1 MKAIIIG
8 AGALGLGLADFL
20 NRFEHQVSI
29 IERNPSLVSDIS
41 SRLDVLVIIG
51 SGSRPSVLEQAG
63 IETADMVIAVT
74 PSDEINLLA
83 CQFAEQYGVPKRIA
97 RIVSHEY
104 TNNKTRIDL
113 KKVGVTDIIETEKE
127 LVGNILQYVELPG
140 ITDTANFHNG
150 SVYLRGYRITE
161 DMPVAGKTLFELREL
176 AGFAQML
183 IVAII
188 RNGESI
194 IPSGAERLLPGDETI
209 TIMPRESYP
218 VYRALINR
226 PYSKIKKVIISGDS
240 LVAIHIAD
248 ALTSFAERVILVD
261 PDPEHGQEAAS
272 QLNGVEVLGG
282 DSTDSDLLQEI
293 HVESADFFIAAGKDM
308 EDNIMSCLLAK
319 AERAKEV
326 IALRTD
332 DRHLDLFTSL
342 GIDHV
347 ISPRQI
353 TLQRILENVQIAPIG
368 SLLKLK
374 KVDLDVVRVVTRKH
388 SPAVGKPLLRL
399 DKLLKKEIIV
409 GAIVRDNNI
418 IIPGGD
424 TIIEEN
430 DEVLALCHRRNLL
443 AVNKIFRTGFGF

>member
-29 IERNPSLVSDIS
+29 VEKNSSLVSEIS
-41 SRLDVLVIIG
+41 SRFDALVVAG
-51 SGSRPSVLEQAG
+51 SGSSPAALEEAG

-74 PSDEINLLA
+74 PSDEVNLLA
-83 CQFAEQYGVPKRIA
+83 CQFAAQYGVPKRIA
-97 RIVSHEY
+97 RIVSHEF
-104 TNNKTRIDL
+104 TNRKSKIDIE
-113 KKVGVTDIIETEKE
+113 KVGVTDIIETEKE
-127 LVGNILQYVELPG
+127 LVNNICQYIELPG

-150 SVYLRGYRITE
+150 NVYLRGYKITE
-161 DMPVAGKTLFELREL
+161 DMPVAGKSLFELREL
-176 AGFAQML
+176 VGSAPML

-188 RNGESI
+188 RNGKSI

-209 TIMPRESYP
+209 TMMPRESYQA
-218 VYRALINR
+218 YRELINR
-226 PYSKIKKVIISGDS
+226 PSQRLKKVIISGDS
-240 LVAIHIAD
+240 LFAIHIAD
-248 ALTSFAERVILVD
+248 VLSELAERVILVD

-272 QLNGVEVLGG
+272 QLNGVEVLSG
-282 DSTDSDLLQEI
+282 DATNSDLLQEL

-319 AERAKEV
+319 AENAKEV

-332 DRHLDLFTSL
+332 ERHLDLFVSL

-374 KVDLDVVRVVTRKH
+374 KADLDIVWVVTRKH
-388 SPAVGKPLLRL
+388 SSVVGKPLSKL
-399 DKLLKKEIIV
+399 DNLLKKEIII
-409 GAIVRDNNI
+409 GAIVRNNDI

-424 TIIEEN
+424 TIIEEG
-430 DEVLALCHRRNLL
+430 DEVLVLCHRGNIA
-443 AVNKIFRTGFGF
+443 AVNRAFRSGFKF